1 MSLEETELKIGGQSF
16 KGVYIAIL
24 FSLATTL
31 GGGVWT
37 ASSLYSR
44 LESVESRYIPDIT
57 SMEEQIVGD
66 KQELLSEI
74 ELINQQLSD
83 NDVSQLQAKLA
94 ALGVN
99 LETIIAQ
106 QEKLLLIDDNVDDLE
121 KDIEGMKAT
130 VTKAELI
137 TEKIIGF
144 EAKVTTINREIED
157 LWSAMDYLS
166 NPLK

>member
-1 MSLEETELKIGGQSF
+1 MSLQETELKIGGTSF

-99 LETIIAQ
+99 LATIIAQ
-106 QEKLLLIDDNVDDLE
+106 QEKLLLIDDNVNDLE
-121 KDIEGMKAT
+121 KDIESMKAT
-130 VTKAELI
+130 VTKAELV
-137 TEKIIGF
+137 TEKVTGF
-144 EAKVTTINREIED
+144 EARIVNVKREVED